1 MASLFGPIIHA
12 GMVEDAAAATL
23 KLWLPTYLREI
34 ERQHDRAQL
43 ALPDPKSWLVYSQA
57 DRPEDWPEAGLPAI
71 LLMCPGLKAAP
82 EREGAG
88 TYRARWDLQA
98 GAVVSA
104 SRPSQTRQLAQLY
117 GAAIRAAILQRPSL
131 GGFAQAVTW
140 TDEANGDMSPV
151 DSRSLGYTSV
161 AFTVDVTDAV
171 DAMGGPILPDAAAHP
186 DSPEWPDVTLADATV
201 TLAGAPATTLDPAAE
216 TDAADPLDVTP

>member
-1 MASLFGPIIHA
+1 MTLFGPIIHA
-12 GMVEDAAAATL
+12 GQVEDAAAAAL
-23 KLWLPTYLREI
+23 RLWLPTYLREI
-34 ERQHDRAQL
+34 ERQHNRDQL

-71 LLMCPGLKAAP
+71 LLMCPGLKGEP

-88 TYRARWDLQA
+88 SYRARWDLQA

-104 SRPSQTRQLAQLY
+104 SRPAQTRQLAQLY
-117 GAAIRAAILQRPSL
+117 GAAIRAAILQHPSL

-140 TDEANGDMSPV
+140 TDESNGDMSPV

-161 AFTVDVTDAV
+161 AFAVDVIDVIDAH
-171 DAMGGPILPDAAAHP
+171 GGPIVPDASADT
-186 DSPEWPDVTLADATV
+186 DSPEWPAVTEADVAVTLAA
-201 TLAGAPATTLDPAAE
+201 AATTLDPAAE
-216 TDAADPLDVTP
+216 TDAALPLGLT